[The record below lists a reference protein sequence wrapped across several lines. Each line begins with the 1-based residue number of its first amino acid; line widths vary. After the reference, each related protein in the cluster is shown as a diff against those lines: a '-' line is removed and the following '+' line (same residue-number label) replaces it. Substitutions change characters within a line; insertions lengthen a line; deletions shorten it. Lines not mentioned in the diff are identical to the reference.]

1 MRCDAPQLQLEQR
14 AAFASHEA
22 LAAALDETHRT
33 TIALHTYEAS
43 AECRT
48 ALFDALPLRWKAGDR
63 VARIEWHNRSPADE
77 QGALWRAALAR
88 ELGASAPVEDAAPSA
103 RSAARFPYRFAIV
116 LRCDLLLYDGEQLLR
131 RLLRTW
137 ESDQRQP
144 VFAFPSANWYR
155 QRQPPT
161 SEGDGVNS
169 TSASHRFLLAG
180 KPVDTPAP
188 LDGPLLPTTRMFA
201 CREFAMLLTRS
212 PSVSDQLH
220 LIPAS
225 LFGAARGHRS
235 RTHARTRATC
245 TRMLPFTL
253 HCRRHVRNFHA
264 RSACDI
270 PFLRAQRNPMLERAL
285 ARWPAAPASLPT
297 RQAKEH
303 GHIHLRQ
310 RAVQYHW
317 SRAASAAV
325 RRGQGTNAF
334 AHTYTYTCITH
345 APTIRV
351 WGAPSP
357 CAVLML
363 TGLRLRRVREA
374 VWRSRHA

>member
-225 LFGAARGHRS
+225 LFVLATSHFFGHNAIQCLREHS
-235 RTHARTRATC
+235 HDGRRRPPLFLLAKPKNTDTSICANELFSIIGRERHPPPCDVDKDYDFDVFEKLCGVRVMRDHACLQGPLTQRRCGLEGSHARELTQRKGC
-245 TRMLPFTL
+245 T
-253 HCRRHVRNFHA
+253 HESIWN
-264 RSACDI
+264 
-270 PFLRAQRNPMLERAL
+270 
-285 ARWPAAPASLPT
+285 
-297 RQAKEH
+297 
-303 GHIHLRQ
+303 
-310 RAVQYHW
+310 
-317 SRAASAAV
+317 
-325 RRGQGTNAF
+325 
-334 AHTYTYTCITH
+334 
-345 APTIRV
+345 
-351 WGAPSP
+351 SP
-357 CAVLML
+357 
-363 TGLRLRRVREA
+363 
-374 VWRSRHA
+374 